1 MPSSLSALTGR
12 EKGDPLIKVFIKV
25 TEAVR
30 QRTDYKWW
38 KKQTETE
45 SIEFPFK
52 VWINPLRLIS
62 KK

>member
-30 QRTDYKWW
+30 QRTDCELSLDIHA
-38 KKQTETE
+38 QE
-45 SIEFPFK
+45 IK
-52 VWINPLRLIS
+52 VKVS
-62 KK
+62 KSP